1 MRAKKF
7 EVLSVPVLASHM
19 ETIRL
24 IAERRMISVDQ
35 LASEILTKE
44 LRAQG
49 KLVLALGRT
58 EKRSTQPSQINPP
71 IKLRQKDSFLEKI
84 GIEVRRRRM
93 VLGFSQLD
101 LAKKAGFSRAYISD
115 VENGYRNLGLDNLYQ
130 IAAALGVDGS
140 FLVHKAEFD
149 GAEPLPQAETG

>member
-19 ETIRL
+19 ETIKL

-49 KLVLALGRT
+49 KLVEALGRS
-58 EKRSTQPSQINPP
+58 ERATQPRQINPP

-84 GIEVRRRRM
+84 GIEVRKRRM
-93 VLGFSQLD
+93 VLGMSQLE

-149 GAEPLPQAETG
+149 GAEILQQAETG